1 MTACRRPSVPRK
13 TMSMFVVAFTSF
25 FALAEMLVA
34 LARCF
39 GFCYR
44 PTDNGDQPFFFAE
57 VNARARQIAT
67 AAENAAGTK
76 KKYNPPTMVN
86 AR

>member
-1 MTACRRPSVPRK
+1 
-13 TMSMFVVAFTSF
+13 MFVVAFTSF

-44 PTDNGDQPFFFAE
+44 PTDNGDQPFFAE
-57 VNARARQIAT
+57 VNARARQIAA